1 MISEGS
7 CDTEDWSNDAENSD
21 FYFFQKLKKRILQ
34 PLNFWM
40 VYAQSCS
47 FVLFVVLKLCFKS
60 MFIILWF
67 ILELLGLVYVLVIF
81 NEEFQWI
88 PVETMHKK
96 NAYGTKLRVTVT
108 S

>member
-1 MISEGS
+1 
-7 CDTEDWSNDAENSD
+7 
-21 FYFFQKLKKRILQ
+21 
-34 PLNFWM
+34 
-40 VYAQSCS
+40 
-47 FVLFVVLKLCFKS
+47 
-60 MFIILWF
+60 MFIILWL

-81 NEEFQWI
+81 IEEFQWI